1 MGAKQWFSKFP
12 ACVPWAPRSLSHL
25 DRSHKIWPYWKHSQP
40 KTNAL
45 QIFSL
50 TLSKLEIANRKE
62 SGKGIFMYW
71 QPFRISYPVRS
82 DCATKMWASSWHPP
96 PPTKFLLFGYYY
108 TLYKVD
114 NLLDL
119 VCNDLAFT
127 KQSKSGG
134 RMQFAIIWRRVC
146 RARYVYLQGSP
157 VLISRSCG
165 DSVQCAHT
173 TSQSVCRRLISL
185 HSLMSPLLI
194 FSIGIAI

>member
-1 MGAKQWFSKFP
+1 
-12 ACVPWAPRSLSHL
+12 
-25 DRSHKIWPYWKHSQP
+25 
-40 KTNAL
+40 
-45 QIFSL
+45 
-50 TLSKLEIANRKE
+50 
-62 SGKGIFMYW
+62 
-71 QPFRISYPVRS
+71 
-82 DCATKMWASSWHPP
+82 MWASSWHSPP

-108 TLYKVD
+108 TLYRVD
-114 NLLDL
+114 NSLDL

-146 RARYVYLQGSP
+146 RARYVYLQRSP

-194 FSIGIAI
+194 FSIGIAIKDVFLIQKLLRVTNLAVFHYRNIYRCHSKSHEISAYKLTWAFYEIDYDVSSFKLAYLSVNEHTDQIYRN